1 MSAFTLVSFY
11 TPDWKYPE
19 YAQSL
24 ADDCTRLGLG
34 FAIESKPSTNTYV
47 GNCNLKP
54 YFIRDK
60 LRELKKPILWMDVD
74 GSIITRPD
82 LLLTGD
88 INSFDMAGNRSVTD
102 TSRIHVGSIW
112 FNYTDIIMEF
122 VDAWCEAIA
131 ARGIDDSVFN
141 GLWQQFSDKIKFYEL
156 PPEYFVILANPMSP
170 IPDASC
176 IIHRLSN
183 SNLKLDYKN
192 KVKSNK

>member
-1 MSAFTLVSFY
+1 MSTFTVVSFY

-24 ADDCTRLGLG
+24 ADDCKRLGLD

-60 LRELKKPILWMDVD
+60 LQQLKKPILWMDVD

-82 LLLTGD
+82 RLLTTS
-88 INSFDMAGNRSVTD
+88 INSFDMAGNRSLRNVD
-102 TSRIHVGSIW
+102 RIHVGSIW
-112 FNYTDIIMEF
+112 FNYTNTTMEF
-122 VDAWCEAIA
+122 VDAWCDAIA
-131 ARGIDDSVFN
+131 ARGIDDAVFN
-141 GLWQQFSDKIKFYEL
+141 GLWQQFLDKIKFYEL
-156 PPEYFVILANPMSP
+156 PPEYFVILDNPQSP
-170 IPDASC
+170 VPDTSC

-183 SNLKLDYKN
+183 SSLKQEYKN
-192 KVKSNK
+192 KVKSGK